1 MMLPRLRRNE
11 AGRSNPG
18 PAALLLLL
26 GMMLTPFAGPP
37 LPLAAQTVPP
47 QEPIW
52 TAGPSLQLHVGRTFY
67 DRDPFCGLYD
77 LYLSSLGL
85 TATRG
90 GLGITTGLILDYP
103 WPVPPPPGGIYLD
116 RGPSLQAVVELYPL
130 HYLGASASRVE
141 TFVRPFVGA
150 GVQYTFDGEAF
161 AAGTERPGPVYAVQG
176 SLDPVIIYG
185 ATFRAPIGDSGLGI
199 IARVQGNSVLDVA
212 GEYLTPQGET
222 ITTEGSNLNWTELR
236 VGFSLTR

>member
-1 MMLPRLRRNE
+1 
-11 AGRSNPG
+11 
-18 PAALLLLL
+18 
-26 GMMLTPFAGPP
+26 
-37 LPLAAQTVPP
+37 
-47 QEPIW
+47 
-52 TAGPSLQLHVGRTFY
+52 
-67 DRDPFCGLYD
+67 
-77 LYLSSLGL
+77 
-85 TATRG
+85 
-90 GLGITTGLILDYP
+90 
-103 WPVPPPPGGIYLD
+103 
-116 RGPSLQAVVELYPL
+116 VVEVYPL

>member
-1 MMLPRLRRNE
+1 MMVPRLRRNE

-26 GMMLTPFAGPP
+26 GMMLDPLLRSCGSGCPPRPRLRRSRSGPR
-37 LPLAAQTVPP
+37 
-47 QEPIW
+47 
-52 TAGPSLQLHVGRTFY
+52 GPACSSTLGRTFY
-67 DRDPFCGLYD
+67 DRDPFCGLWD
-77 LYLSSLGL
+77 AYLSSVAF

-90 GLGITTGLILDYP
+90 GLGVTAGLILDYP
-103 WPVPPPPGGIYLD
+103 WPLPPPGGDIYLD
-116 RGPSLQAVVELYPL
+116 RGPSLQAVVEVYPL

-176 SLDPVIIYG
+176 SLDPVIHLRRHLPGPHRRIG
-185 ATFRAPIGDSGLGI
+185 A
-199 IARVQGNSVLDVA
+199 GNHRPGA
-212 GEYLTPQGET
+212 GEQ
-222 ITTEGSNLNWTELR
+222 R
-236 VGFSLTR
+236 A